1 MTVRARLPWMM
12 AGATLSLATALSTT
26 TASAQSLEG
35 LSEREIV
42 VDFDDSTS
50 ELEVRD
56 AAREAG
62 VELVANSYLAEEDRI
77 YIGRVGAT
85 ASLANVLDR
94 LRARSS
100 VRAADENIV
109 MRATWTPN
117 DPQLGDQWGLMRVHA
132 PAAWDTTCGRGV
144 TVAVVD
150 TGVACENHGEFTR
163 VMDLA
168 GTRCALG
175 YNFVNDTNHAN
186 DDQGHGTHVAG
197 TIAQTTNNNF
207 GVAGIAHCATI
218 VPVKV
223 LDERG
228 RGTLADV
235 AEGIRFAADAGAQVI
250 NLSLGG
256 GRRVKVLEEAVAY
269 ARGRGAIVVCAAG
282 NNGRYV
288 ESPASEPGAF
298 AVSAISAASDDIAYF
313 SSRGPEVDIAAP
325 GVNILQQTICNRGRD
340 RCEQFA
346 SWSGTSMAAPH
357 VAGAAALLVGVGVTD
372 PSAIERTLQASA
384 SRPEN
389 GSTDKEL
396 YGSGVLDVSAAV
408 RRAVDTSAMFRAIA
422 LAVLATL
429 TFARIRVRGGKLA
442 NPLAWAPLAFF
453 TSVGL
458 WFLPKYV
465 AHGTPGL
472 ELLSRPLGDWSQLL
486 GVGVHKWLPF
496 ANAALPMLLV
506 GVLFSRPSLRAP
518 VGGFALGTAAF
529 LLGTLA
535 TGYHRAPFGSL
546 AGFVW
551 MTLNALICLWVARIG
566 LDRESEK
573 N

>member
-1 MTVRARLPWMM
+1 MVT
-12 AGATLSLATALSTT
+12 GALLSLSTT
-26 TASAQSLEG
+26 AQAQAQSPDA
-35 LSEREIV
+35 REIV
-42 VDFDDSTS
+42 VDFEDSAS
-50 ELEVRD
+50 DAEVRD

-62 VELVANSYLAEEDRI
+62 VELSPNSFLAPRDRVLR
-77 YIGRVGAT
+77 GSVSASRMGA
-85 ASLANVLDR
+85 VLER

-117 DPQLGDQWGLMRVHA
+117 DPQLGDQWGMARVHA
-132 PAAWDTTCGRGV
+132 TSAWDTTCGRGV

-163 VMDLA
+163 LMDLS
-168 GTRCALG
+168 GTRCTLG
-175 YNFVNDTNHAN
+175 YNFVTDDAHAN

-197 TIAQTTNNNF
+197 TIAQTTNNGF
-207 GVAGIAHCATI
+207 GVAGLAHCATI
-218 VPVKV
+218 MPVKV

-269 ARGRGAIVVCAAG
+269 ARSRGAVVVCAAG

-288 ESPASEPGAF
+288 ESPAAEPGAF
-298 AVSAISAASDDIAYF
+298 AVSAIGPAADDLAYF

-325 GVNILQQTICNRGRD
+325 GVNILQQTICNRGRE

-346 SWSGTSMAAPH
+346 AWSGTSMAAPH
-357 VAGAAALLVGVGVTD
+357 VAGAAALLVSVGVTD
-372 PSAIERTLQASA
+372 PDAIERTLRGAA
-384 SRPEN
+384 ARPEN

-396 YGSGVLDVSAAV
+396 YGAGVLDAAAAV
-408 RRAVDTSAMFRAIA
+408 RRAVDTSALFRGIA

-429 TFARIRVRGGKLA
+429 TFARIRMRGGKLA
-442 NPLAWAPLAFF
+442 NPLAWAPLAFL
-453 TSVGL
+453 TGVGL
-458 WFLPKYV
+458 WFLPTYV
-465 AHGTPGL
+465 ARVTPGID
-472 ELLSRPLGDWSQLL
+472 LLSRPLGDWSQLL

-496 ANAALPMLLV
+496 ANAAIPMLLV
-506 GVLFSRPSLRAP
+506 GLGFSRPALRAP
-518 VGGFALGTAAF
+518 IGGVALGTAAY

-535 TGYHRAPFGSL
+535 TGYHRAPLGSI
-546 AGFVW
+546 AGFLWFAVNS
-551 MTLNALICLWVARIG
+551 LVCLWIARIG

-573 N
+573 G